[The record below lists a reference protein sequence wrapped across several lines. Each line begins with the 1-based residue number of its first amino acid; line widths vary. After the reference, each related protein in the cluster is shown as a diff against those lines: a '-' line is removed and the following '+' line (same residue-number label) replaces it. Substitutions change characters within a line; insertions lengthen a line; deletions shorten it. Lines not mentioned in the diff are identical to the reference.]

1 MADDS
6 NAAQADK
13 DVGISFVDILFALVV
28 GQALMALNRVGAIP
42 AAGRSHL
49 IFASVLTITSW
60 IGYHRSAHRYA
71 GDIGFD
77 IFDAV
82 QRVALAKLLLDIILV
97 VLYWVAVQT
106 TEWGFSGVHQ
116 SPSWGWSTG
125 IATASFC
132 IYVLWDYLSWI
143 TPSDRPRS
151 PWCSPR
157 RLATV
162 FAAICSILILII
174 SASLDPRTN
183 IGVTIINSVLTLLA
197 VGYRILKDT
206 WGSAAQKSG
215 KGHSRAVNPQT
226 PGQ

>member
-6 NAAQADK
+6 NAAQDDK

-28 GQALMALNRVGAIP
+28 GQALMALNRVGAMP

-77 IFDAV
+77 IFDPV

-106 TEWGFSGVHQ
+106 TEWGFSGDHQ

-143 TPSDRPRS
+143 APRDG
-151 PWCSPR
+151 PRGLWRSPR
-157 RLATV
+157 RLASV
-162 FAAICSILILII
+162 FAAICSIVILLIA
-174 SASLDPRTN
+174 ASLDPRTN
-183 IGVTIINSVLTLLA
+183 IGVTVINCILILLA

-206 WGSAAQKSG
+206 WGAAAQKSA
-215 KGHSRAVNPQT
+215 KGA
-226 PGQ
+226 